1 MNTGMTVSGMTK
13 DVTSTKEAIP
23 VATIMMIHMITCL
36 MITLMMVKQ
45 VQTSKIGS
53 TVMKDPHI
61 RIGMDVVNLK
71 IREMPTTTAIGMA
84 KTVRMISGS
93 IATGKNKTAHGC
105 KAKIKTTS
113 EDIKRAKLVAMKKL
127 SVNSQDNQEMLTL
140 MSSIF
145 RCSST
150 ALRTGFRSRTC
161 ALEDSSATAMS
172 E

>member
-1 MNTGMTVSGMTK
+1 MILGLSTTVTCGKAVKVSSMNTGMTVSGMTK

-45 VQTSKIGS
+45 VPTSKIGS
-53 TVMKDPHI
+53 IVMKDPHI

-93 IATGKNKTAHGC
+93 IATGKNKTAHGW
-105 KAKIKTTS
+105 
-113 EDIKRAKLVAMKKL
+113 
-127 SVNSQDNQEMLTL
+127 
-140 MSSIF
+140 
-145 RCSST
+145 
-150 ALRTGFRSRTC
+150 
-161 ALEDSSATAMS
+161 
-172 E
+172 

>member
-53 TVMKDPHI
+53 IVMKDPHI

-93 IATGKNKTAHGC
+93 IATGKNKTAHGW
-105 KAKIKTTS
+105 
-113 EDIKRAKLVAMKKL
+113 
-127 SVNSQDNQEMLTL
+127 
-140 MSSIF
+140 
-145 RCSST
+145 
-150 ALRTGFRSRTC
+150 
-161 ALEDSSATAMS
+161 
-172 E
+172 